1 MKRKKHRLVIEV
13 TTSSA
18 ITERDAVLGL
28 QLVLDE
34 RLDLQASPIWAHDK
48 SPYIDKLTVK
58 ALSRVLPKITPREE
72 ETNAR

>member
-18 ITERDAVLGL
+18 ISERDAAKGL
-28 QLVLDE
+28 QLVLDG

-58 ALSRVLPKITPREE
+58 EFSRVIAKLES
-72 ETNAR
+72 